1 MRGDRPVS
9 KRRPPATSTA
19 SVIPAFLDNHQW
31 SACFGLS
38 WADLMLYDQAG
49 PGHILRPGGM
59 YLREV
64 CGTMG
69 VAAGRSEVVRQFLAT
84 GADWLFMVDTDMG
97 FAPDTVAR
105 MVASAT
111 EHASPVLGA
120 LAFALKR
127 DTDLVPAPFHGQR
140 FRIVPT
146 LYSFHAVPETGEQGF
161 RSITRYQRDAWQQV
175 AGTGAACLLMRRD
188 ILAELPA
195 DPFAPMGIKGGGGN
209 GTDRTFSEDL
219 SFCVRVAG
227 AGAAVAVD
235 TSIKTTHHKGGLFL
249 DETAYA
255 LQQETLIQAKG
266 QEIAKRAELAM
277 KGAPS

>member
-1 MRGDRPVS
+1 MS
-9 KRRPPATSTA
+9 KRRPPAVSTA

-38 WADLMLYDQAG
+38 WADMMLYDQAG
-49 PGHILRPGGM
+49 PGHIIRPGGM

-69 VAAGRSEVVRQFLAT
+69 VAAGRSEVVRKFLAT

-97 FAPDTVAR
+97 FAPDTVSR
-105 MVASAT
+105 LVASAT
-111 EHASPVLGA
+111 EHDSPVLGG

-127 DTDLVPAPFHGQR
+127 DTELTAAPFHGQR

-146 LYSFHAVPETGEQGF
+146 LYSFHVVAETGERGF
-161 RSITRYQRDAWQQV
+161 RSIGNYQRDAHQQV
-175 AGTGAACLLMRRD
+175 AGTGAACLLMHRD
-188 ILAELPA
+188 ILTALGP
-195 DPFAPMGIKGGGGN
+195 DPFAPATIKGGGGN

-219 SFCVRVAG
+219 SFCVRVAA
-227 AGAAVAVD
+227 AGASVAVD
-235 TSIKTTHHKGGLFL
+235 TAIKTTHHKGGIFL

-255 LQQETLIQAKG
+255 MQQETLIQAKG
-266 QEIAKRAELAM
+266 HEIAALATAAM
-277 KGAPS
+277 NGGS

>member
-1 MRGDRPVS
+1 MTG
-9 KRRPPATSTA
+9 TA

-38 WADLMLYDQAG
+38 WTDLMLHDQAG
-49 PGHILRPGGM
+49 PGHIVRPGGM

-69 VAAGRSEVVRQFLAT
+69 VAAGRNKVARQFLGT

-97 FAPDTVAR
+97 FAPDTVSR
-105 MVASAT
+105 LVESAT
-111 EHASPVLGA
+111 VNESLVLGA

-127 DTDLVPAPFHGQR
+127 DTDLAPAPFFGQR

-146 LYSFHAVPETGEQGF
+146 LYSFHNVAETGEKGF
-161 RSITRYQRDAWQQV
+161 RPIDKYRRDAHQSV
-175 AGTGAACLLMRRD
+175 AGTGAACLLMHREA
-188 ILAELPA
+188 LEAVGP
-195 DPFAPMGIKGGGGN
+195 DPFTPMVIKGGGGN

-219 SFCVRVAG
+219 SFCVRVAA
-227 AGAAVAVD
+227 AGIGLGVD

-255 LQQETLIQAKG
+255 MQQETLIQAKG
-266 QEIAKRAELAM
+266 QQIAEQARMLLR
-277 KGAPS
+277 GRP